1 MKIEIMDRRH
11 FLKVVTAAAGLMLIN
26 PFGCKPE
33 KTVGKKHI
41 ADRVLLGKTNIE
53 VSRMPMGTGTNGT
66 GMGTNQSRKLGIK
79 GLSDLLRAGFERG
92 VFFWDSAD
100 RYGTHPHLK
109 EALKYIP
116 REKVVI
122 LSKTSAST
130 DKQMKAD
137 LDRFRKELNTDYID
151 IVLLHCMTARNW
163 PLERQGAMDI
173 LSQAKENKIIRA
185 HGVSCHTLEAL
196 QSADASPWVQIDLAR
211 INPAGVEMDADV
223 PTVTK
228 ILKQMSKSGKA
239 VMGMKILG
247 AGKLANRMDECL
259 RFAIAQEYMDCFTIG
274 VESID
279 QLLDLEKR
287 LPALS

>member
-53 VSRMPMGTGTNGT
+53 VSRMAMGTGTNGT

-92 VFFWDSAD
+92 IFFWDSAD

-122 LSKTSAST
+122 LSKTCAST

-137 LDRFRKELNTDYID
+137 LDWFRKELNTDYID

-239 VMGMKILG
+239 VMGMKILD

>member
-1 MKIEIMDRRH
+1 MKTESMDRRH
-11 FLKVVTAAAGLMLIN
+11 FLKVASAAAGLMLIN
-26 PFGCKPE
+26 PFGCKLE

-53 VSRMPMGTGTNGT
+53 VSRMAMGTGTNGT
-66 GMGTNQSRKLGIK
+66 GLGTNQSRKLGIK

-130 DKQMKAD
+130 DREMKAD
-137 LDRFRKELNTDYID
+137 LDRFRKELDTDYID
-151 IVLLHCMTARNW
+151 IILLHCMTAKNW

-173 LSQAKENKIIRA
+173 LSQAREDKIIRA

-196 QSADASPWVQIDLAR
+196 QSAASSPWVQIDLAR

-223 PTVTK
+223 PTVRR
-228 ILKQMSKSGKA
+228 ILKQMSASGKA
-239 VMGMKILG
+239 VIGMKILG
-247 AGKLANRMDECL
+247 AGKLVNRMDECL
-259 RFAIAQEYMDCFTIG
+259 RFAMAQEYLDCFTIG
-274 VESID
+274 IESID
-279 QLLDLEKR
+279 QLLGLEKR
-287 LPALS
+287 IPALS